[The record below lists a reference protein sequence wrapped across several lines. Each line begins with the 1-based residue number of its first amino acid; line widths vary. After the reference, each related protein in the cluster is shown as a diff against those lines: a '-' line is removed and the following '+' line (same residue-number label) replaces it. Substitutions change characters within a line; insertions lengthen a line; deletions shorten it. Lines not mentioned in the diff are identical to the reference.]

1 MILRSPSMKLIK
13 LTTKVD
19 GSVIREIKF
28 KDTLNII
35 TNKRDSSLSGNQIGK
50 SVPGRII
57 DFLLDGS
64 INPIYIDEEFGT
76 AEPHI
81 QKLFNEHHVT
91 CALSYVGLDG
101 NITEIKRNL
110 AIESTDRSYNVN
122 GEVKSKKEYN
132 NHILNTMFNIYSDKP
147 TLRKLAPKFLRTDTH
162 RMTKTVKFNDDRFKI
177 SQADRNTLF
186 LYLFNFG
193 DTEILSKIQS
203 IKTFLSNYDKK
214 LKSFKGIIKD
224 DKILST
230 IKSTR
235 NELQKLEKSLLL
247 SENNTDKLAII
258 GEINNIDS
266 EQNRLSDQI
275 LSLDLKVNNIKKT
288 QKLLEGNKNHQL
300 LSELDT
306 IYSYASVKL
315 GSVINDY
322 DSVLKFHNSLVD
334 TKTEFVT
341 DGLEKL
347 EDQLLRCTGKLKALE
362 QTKSSLYRE
371 LKSKKKIEEIAESV
385 KTIGDLNKKLIQ
397 LNAIVEKKDSIED
410 RLNKETEKLERLSE
424 RLAAELQNVH
434 TFETEF
440 KNHFKVYTNT
450 FYGVE
455 YNFNLNLDATNG
467 NCQPTVD
474 DIQSNNDGGL
484 KRLEAI
490 TFDLSYIKTVDSLG
504 LKRPTFV
511 VHDSIDEVDIK
522 HIRQL
527 FDESIKLSGQQV
539 VSMLVSQL
547 EDSDYEK
554 YKDYIV
560 LELSEEDKYFK
571 V

>member
-1 MILRSPSMKLIK
+1 MRFPSMKLLK

-19 GSVIREIKF
+19 GCIIREIEF

-64 INPIYIDEEFGT
+64 IGPIYIDEEFDT

-81 QKLFNEHHVT
+81 HKLFNEHNVT
-91 CALSYVGLDG
+91 CTLAYIGLDG
-101 NITEIKRNL
+101 NIAEIKRNL
-110 AIESTDRSYNVN
+110 AIESTDRSYYVN
-122 GEVKSKKEYN
+122 DEVKSKKEYN
-132 NHILNTMFNIYSDKP
+132 NHILNTMFNVYSDKP

-162 RMTKTVKFNDDRFKI
+162 RMTKTVKFNDDKFKI

-193 DTEILSKIQS
+193 DTEILSAIQS
-203 IKTFLSNYDKK
+203 IKTFLSNYDNK
-214 LKSFKGIIKD
+214 LKSFNGIIKD

-230 IKSTR
+230 INSTQKEIR
-235 NELQKLEKSLLL
+235 KLERSLLL
-247 SENNTDKLAII
+247 SENNIDKLAII
-258 GEINNIDS
+258 GEINHIDN
-266 EQNRLSDQI
+266 EQNKLSDQI

-288 QKLLEGNKNHQL
+288 QKLLESNKNHQL
-300 LSELDT
+300 LSELET
-306 IYSYASVKL
+306 IYGYASVKL
-315 GSVINDY
+315 GAVINDY
-322 DSVLKFHNSLVD
+322 DNVLKFHNYLVE

-341 DGLEKL
+341 DGLDKL
-347 EDQLLRCTGKLKALE
+347 EDQLLDNTLKLKALE
-362 QTKSSLYRE
+362 QNKSSLYHE
-371 LKSKKKIEEIAESV
+371 LKSKKKIEEISESV
-385 KTIGDLNKKLIQ
+385 KTIGELNKTLIE
-397 LNAIVEKKDSIED
+397 LNAIVEKKNSIED
-410 RLNKETEKLERLSE
+410 RLKKETERLEGLSG

-434 TFETEF
+434 IFETEF
-440 KNHFKVYTNT
+440 KKHFKAYTNT

-484 KRLEAI
+484 KRLEVI

-547 EDSDYEK
+547 EDNDYEK
-554 YKDYIV
+554 YKNYIV
-560 LELSEEDKYFK
+560 LELSQEDKYFK

>member
-1 MILRSPSMKLIK
+1 MKLLK

-19 GSVIREIKF
+19 GSVIREIEF
-28 KDTLNII
+28 NDTLNII
-35 TNKRDSSLSGNQIGK
+35 TNERNSDLSGNQIGK

-64 INPIYIDEEFGT
+64 INPIYIDEEFDT
-76 AEPHI
+76 AEPSI
-81 QKLFNEHHVT
+81 QKLLGEHIVT
-91 CALSYVGLDG
+91 SSLSYIGLDG
-101 NITEIKRNL
+101 STTEIKRNL
-110 AIESTDRSYNVN
+110 AIGSSDSIYYVN

-132 NHILNTMFNIYSDKP
+132 SHILNTMFNVYSDKP
-147 TLRKLAPKFLRTDTH
+147 TLRKLAPKFLRTDTY
-162 RMTKTVKFNDDRFKI
+162 RMTKTVKFNDDKFKI

-203 IKTFLSNYDKK
+203 IKTFLSNYGKK
-214 LKSFKGIIKD
+214 LKSFNGIIRD
-224 DKILST
+224 DKIVST
-230 IKSTR
+230 IKSTQR
-235 NELQKLEKSLLL
+235 ELTKLEKSLLL
-247 SENNTDKLAII
+247 SENNTDKLVII
-258 GEINNIDS
+258 DEINDIDN

-275 LSLDLKVNNIKKT
+275 LSLELKVSNIKKT
-288 QKLLEGNKNHQL
+288 QELLEGNKNHHL
-300 LSELDT
+300 LSELET
-306 IYSYASVKL
+306 IYNYASVKL
-315 GSVINDY
+315 GSVLNDY
-322 DSVLKFHNSLVD
+322 DNVLKFHNHLIE

-347 EDQLLRCTGKLKALE
+347 EDQLLKSTSKLKKLE
-362 QTKSSLYRE
+362 QTKSSLFQE
-371 LKSKKKIEEIAESV
+371 LKSKKKIEEISESV
-385 KTIGDLNKKLIQ
+385 KTIGELNKKLIQ
-397 LNAIVEKKDSIED
+397 LNAIVEKKDSIEGKIND
-410 RLNKETEKLERLSE
+410 ETAKLERLSE

-440 KNHFKVYTNT
+440 KKHFKDYTKT

-455 YNFNLNLDATNG
+455 YNFNLNLDITNG

-474 DIQSNNDGGL
+474 EIQSNNDGGL

-490 TFDLSYIKTVDSLG
+490 TFDLSYIKAVDSLD
-504 LKRPTFV
+504 LLRPTFV

-560 LELSEEDKYFK
+560 LELSQEDKYFK